1 MSQGTEKVVSLAA
14 FRAVREAQQPPRPF
28 LMWYPGVGY
37 VRSDAVTPELRGLS
51 QLPGRR

>member
-14 FRAVREAQQPPRPF
+14 YRAVRAARQPVRPF

-37 VRSDAVTPELRGLS
+37 IRSDAVMPELRGLS
-51 QLPGRR
+51 HLPGRR